1 MLISNLKNQ
10 EIMKAYKWIFPL
22 LMLTMVVFSSC
33 QDYLDFEP
41 ENTIPAEGF
50 FETQEHAEQA
60 VNSVY
65 AHFRSW
71 EMVSFAFI
79 IMQEVTSDNAVKG
92 SAVGDASF
100 INDYDNFAFTP
111 NQFVLK
117 DYWAGRYRGINK
129 ANQAITNI
137 PAITMNESLKTRLI
151 GEAKFL
157 RALLYFD
164 LVRAYGDVPTPL
176 SVPVGPEI
184 NFRTPKTQVYEYI
197 EQDLL
202 DAIAVLPD
210 TYDAANKGRATAGA
224 AKGLLAKVY
233 LYMERWGDAERL
245 ATEVVT
251 SGNYSLEPNFYNV
264 FRVAAENGPESVFEI
279 QAQQIEGNWGVSFS
293 QHAEVQSVRGQWG
306 WGFNIPT
313 DDLAAAFD
321 AAGDQI
327 RKAATILYKGD
338 TTPDGDI
345 IAGVPSLEGIEGTPR
360 YNGKAYYPSSQQLFG
375 PYGSGQNIRVLRFA
389 EILLIQAEARI
400 RQGNASGAVEPL
412 KLVRNRVDLPE
423 ISSPTL
429 DDVLLERRLE
439 LAMEGDRFFDLVRT
453 GKAASALASKG
464 FVAGKHE
471 VFAVP
476 QELIDLSEGNLTQNP
491 GY

>member
-1 MLISNLKNQ
+1 MKTKKIVYAILAIVLIS
-10 EIMKAYKWIFPL
+10 
-22 LMLTMVVFSSC
+22 FSSC

-41 ENTIPAEGF
+41 ENKIPAEGF
-50 FETQEHAEQA
+50 FETQEHAEQS
-60 VNSVY
+60 VNSIY
-65 AHFRSW
+65 AHMRTW

-79 IMQEVTSDNAVKG
+79 IMQEITSDNAVKG

-100 INDYDNFAFTP
+100 INDYDKFTFTP

-137 PAITMNESLKTRLI
+137 PGIAMNENLKSRLI

-164 LVRAYGDVPTPL
+164 LVRAFGDVPTPMA
-176 SVPVGPEI
+176 VPAGPEI
-184 NFRTPKTQVYEYI
+184 NSRTPKAKVYEYI
-197 EQDLL
+197 EADLL
-202 DAIAVLPD
+202 DAMAVLPA
-210 TYDAANKGRATAGA
+210 TYDASNKGRATAGS

-233 LYMERWGDAERL
+233 LYMERYGDAERM
-245 ATEVVT
+245 ATEVIT
-251 SGNYSLEPNFYNV
+251 SGNYGLEDSFWEV
-264 FRVAAENGPESVFEI
+264 FRVAKENGKESVFEI
-279 QAQQIEGNWGVSFS
+279 QAQQIDGNWDVSFS
-293 QHAEVQSVRGQWG
+293 QHSEVQSVRGQWG

-321 AAGDQI
+321 AANDPV
-327 RKAATILYKGD
+327 RKAATILFKGD
-338 TTPDGDI
+338 VTPEGDV
-345 IAGVPSLEGIEGTPR
+345 IAGVNSLDGLTGTPR
-360 YNGKAYYPSSQQLFG
+360 YNAKAYYPPSLQIEG
-375 PYGSGQNIRVLRFA
+375 PFGSGQNIRVLRYS

-400 RQGNASGAVEPL
+400 RQGNASEAAGPL
-412 KLVRNRVDLPE
+412 NEVRRRVNLSD
-423 ISSPTL
+423 INSPTL
-429 DDVLLERRLE
+429 EDVLNERRLE

-453 GKAASALASKG
+453 GKAAGVLAANG

-471 VFAVP
+471 IFPVP